1 MAPPALSHAAPKLPV
16 FSSSATLGPEKVW
29 PKLSTGPE
37 YQFPDAALAFLSA
50 PQSASKFMFPSDG
63 KTYRTSGPDLF
74 HQGKPDPPGPVLGA
88 GVNGSFDMNGN
99 WMLAVFQVGG
109 PSSPRVFSY
118 QDYHMLSFPS

>member
-1 MAPPALSHAAPKLPV
+1 
-16 FSSSATLGPEKVW
+16 
-29 PKLSTGPE
+29 
-37 YQFPDAALAFLSA
+37 
-50 PQSASKFMFPSDG
+50 MFPSDG